1 MPISVLYKYKWH
13 ILVTMYTQDI
23 GPYIKDSNS
32 LSLETTFDLVQLAR
46 RGVSRKT
53 LRLISEGL
61 GIPVKLLVPKL
72 PIAERTLQRYALED
86 YLPTHVSEQIIQ
98 WAQLLAF
105 GKKVFNEE
113 AVFQD
118 WMQRQNRAL
127 GENRPS
133 DLLDTRQGVELLL
146 QILGQIEHGVYR

>member
-1 MPISVLYKYKWH
+1 
-13 ILVTMYTQDI
+13 MYTQDI
-23 GPYIKDSNS
+23 GPYIKDSHS

-53 LRLISEGL
+53 LRLVSEGL

-105 GKKVFNEE
+105 GKKVFSEE
-113 AVFQD
+113 AAFQD

-146 QILGQIEHGVYR
+146 QLLGQIEHGVYR